1 MPVAVPIP
9 ADTLLG
15 TLRDAGVQ
23 DVVIVPDTH
32 QRSVIERLLKDDD
45 IRLIQ
50 ASTEDEAMAI
60 CAGLII
66 GGRRPV
72 LQIQH
77 AGLYACANNL
87 RGIGVDGALPVVLI
101 IGLLG
106 RDPTKA
112 PRDNFGSMI
121 RYAEPLLDALEIP
134 THLLDGPDDLERLAQ
149 AFDEAEQRGGPVAVL
164 VGVETS

>member
-1 MPVAVPIP
+1 MPVAEPSP
-9 ADTLLG
+9 AATMLDA
-15 TLRDAGVQ
+15 LRIAGVQ

-32 QRSVIERLLKDDD
+32 QRSVIERLLEDDE

-50 ASTEDEAMAI
+50 ASTEDEAVAI

-77 AGLYACANNL
+77 AGLYACTNNL
-87 RGIGVDGALPVVLI
+87 RGIGVDGGLPIVLV

-106 RDPTKA
+106 RDPNKA
-112 PRDNFGSMI
+112 PRENFGSMV

-134 THLLDGPDDLERLAQ
+134 VHLLDGPDDIGQLTR
-149 AFDEAEQRGGPVAVL
+149 AFDEAEQRGGPVALL

>member
-1 MPVAVPIP
+1 MPVAEPIP
-9 ADTLLG
+9 ADTLLDA
-15 TLRDAGVQ
+15 LRDAGVQ

-32 QRSVIERLLKDDD
+32 QRSVIERLLRNDA

-77 AGLYACANNL
+77 AGLYACTNNL
-87 RGIGVDGALPVVLI
+87 RGIGVDGAFPVVLV

-106 RDPTKA
+106 RDPSKA
-112 PRDNFGSMI
+112 PRDNFGSMV

-134 THLLDGPDDLERLAQ
+134 THLLDGPDDVDRLTQ
-149 AFDEAEQRGGPVAVL
+149 AFHEAEQRGGPVAVL

>member
-1 MPVAVPIP
+1 MPVAEPIP
-9 ADTLLG
+9 ADMLLSA
-15 TLRDAGVQ
+15 LRDAGVQ

-32 QRSVIERLLKDDD
+32 QRSVIERLLQDDE

-87 RGIGVDGALPVVLI
+87 RGIAVDGALPVVLV

-106 RDPTKA
+106 RDPSKA

-134 THLLDGPDDLERLAQ
+134 THLLDGPADVGHLTQ
-149 AFDEAEQRGGPVAVL
+149 AFAEAEQRGGPVAVL